1 MPSRPSGMVADFAA
15 VGGWLPWPKLGSM
28 RRLGRQADAVEPVGL
43 ALDLDLQLP
52 MRGAERQFDVARDHR
67 PVAVAT
73 EPVQAWLPR
82 HAVDVGLQFDRYVT
96 GRIRQCRACGKADFK
111 DEKWGGGIRVEP
123 GRRRRDRVDIVGG
136 AGRDAECDDNG
147 ECLQAVTEK
156 CAGIFSRRAAASP
169 ASCRGRDLRSRQAA
183 RTPAAPECPT

>member
-28 RRLGRQADAVEPVGL
+28 RRLGRQSDAVEPVGL

-67 PVAVAT
+67 PVAIAT
-73 EPVQAWLPR
+73 EPVEAWLTR
-82 HAVDVGLQFDRYVT
+82 YAVDVGLQFDRYVT
-96 GRIRQCRACGKADFK
+96 DRIRQRGSGGEANLK

-123 GRRRRDRVDIVGG
+123 GRRGGDRV
-136 AGRDAECDDNG
+136 
-147 ECLQAVTEK
+147 
-156 CAGIFSRRAAASP
+156 
-169 ASCRGRDLRSRQAA
+169 
-183 RTPAAPECPT
+183 